1 MRYRL
6 GSLLFCFACTVVAQT
21 GPLHTSGRFIVDRN
35 GQRVK
40 LAAVNWYGAE
50 EQDFVVAGLDRAP
63 LAQIAHLIR
72 TLGFNAV
79 RLPWSNQMYETNL
92 RVADARL
99 SANPTLQGSRA
110 LDVFDAVIAALAAEG
125 LYVILDNHTS
135 NADWCC
141 SNTDGNGFWYNA
153 AYPESSWLADWQG
166 IAARYAGQPAVI
178 GADLRNE
185 PRGPL
190 WGGSDAR
197 YDWHGAAERG
207 GNSVLGANPN
217 LLIFVEGV
225 NYAADLTGVRNLPVR
240 LNLDQRLVYSSHDY
254 SWFHNGVATYNSLKT
269 SLDSNWGVLTD
280 SPIGVPVWV
289 GEFGTCHTSTSCV
302 ASTAP
307 ADSGFWFAAFRRY
320 LQERD
325 LDWSYWA
332 LNGTQA
338 TGTGRT
344 FGAEETF
351 GILNRSWT
359 GAASATLLNA
369 LQAVSVPAVAPTISA
384 GGVVNPATF
393 QAHLAVAPG
402 GLASVFGS
410 NLAPVTTVAA
420 AFPAP
425 TALGGGQIL
434 MNTGAAVPILFASP
448 GQINIQIPWETDS
461 SSAASLT
468 ATVGILA
475 SGPETVPLAAASP
488 VIFMQPES
496 RQGAVVISNTTV
508 IAGPARPAHPGEYIS
523 IYCTG
528 LGAVTNQPAT
538 GYPAPA
544 APLAGSIVTPTV
556 KIGNAAGK
564 VSFAGLTPGFVGLY
578 QVDVQVPA
586 DAPAGDQVPLSIAIA
601 GVESNMVT
609 IAIR

>member
-1 MRYRL
+1 
-6 GSLLFCFACTVVAQT
+6 
-21 GPLHTSGRFIVDRN
+21 
-35 GQRVK
+35 
-40 LAAVNWYGAE
+40 
-50 EQDFVVAGLDRAP
+50 
-63 LAQIAHLIR
+63 
-72 TLGFNAV
+72 
-79 RLPWSNQMYETNL
+79 
-92 RVADARL
+92 
-99 SANPTLQGSRA
+99 
-110 LDVFDAVIAALAAEG
+110 VFDAVIAALAAEG
-125 LYVILDNHTS
+125 IYVILDNHTS

-166 IAARYAGQPAVI
+166 MAARYAGQPAVI

-185 PRGPL
+185 PRGPV

-207 GNSVLGANPN
+207 GNAVLSANPN

-225 NYAADLTGVRNLPVR
+225 NYAADLTGVRKLPVQ
-240 LNLDQRLVYSSHDY
+240 LSVDQRLVYSSHDY
-254 SWFHNGVATYNSLKT
+254 SWVHNGVTSYIALKA
-269 SLDSNWGVLTD
+269 SLDSNWGFLTD
-280 SPIGVPVWV
+280 PPVAVPVWV
-289 GEFGTCHTSTSCV
+289 GEFGTCHTSTSCI

-307 ADSGFWFAAFRRY
+307 ADSGFWFAGFRRY

-325 LDWSYWA
+325 LDWGFWA

-359 GAASATLLNA
+359 GGASAALLNA
-369 LQAVSVPAVAPTISA
+369 LQAVSVPAVAPAISA

-393 QAHLAVAPG
+393 QAKVALAPG
-402 GLASVFGS
+402 GLASVFGR
-410 NLAPVTTVAA
+410 NLAPVTSAAA

-448 GQINIQIPWETDS
+448 GQMNIQVPWEADPNLAGSVT
-461 SSAASLT
+461 AA
-468 ATVGILA
+468 VGLLSNDAEPI
-475 SGPETVPLAAASP
+475 PLATASP
-488 VIFMQPES
+488 VIFLQPGGM
-496 RQGAVVISNTTV
+496 QGAVVISNTAV
-508 IAGPARPAHPGEYIS
+508 LASPARPAHPGEYIT

-538 GYPAPA
+538 GYPAPT
-544 APLAGSIVTPTV
+544 APLAGTILTPAV
-556 KIGNAAGK
+556 KLGNVLGK

-586 DAPAGDQVPLSIAIA
+586 DAPTGDQVRLSIVIG
-601 GVESNMVT
+601 GVESNVVA
-609 IAIR
+609 IAIH